1 MFEEE
6 VKKILDDEP
15 IKMYPSIED
24 ARRAIRKRHKE
35 LAHQICQLEP
45 KPEYDASIT
54 QLPDPFELKAGR
66 VMTETEQRDIV
77 EPKADEG
84 KDLEMSMPQ
93 HSLDEYILL
102 CEKADAKTAS
112 IIREETF
119 KVIENWLVRYCGFD
133 PSDSDWQALMDIKD
147 PMTAHHAK
155 SNYVTHEGE
164 KLICFE
170 AGKLAGIREVV
181 RDLAA
186 IDRDANDVK
195 DFTRRVCDLIVQ
207 WQAKLRL

>member
-6 VKKILDDEP
+6 IRKILDDEP

-54 QLPDPFELKAGR
+54 QLPDPFE
-66 VMTETEQRDIV
+66 
-77 EPKADEG
+77 PKADEG
-84 KDLEMSMPQ
+84 KDLEMSKKVWKFFLKAHADECDTDAVVDLTVSEIASIKDAECQ
-93 HSLDEYILL
+93 KKLDE
-102 CEKADAKTAS
+102 
-112 IIREETF
+112 
-119 KVIENWLVRYCGFD
+119 
-133 PSDSDWQALMDIKD
+133 KD
-147 PMTAHHAK
+147 K
-155 SNYVTHEGE
+155 YWISE
-164 KLICFE
+164 LS
-170 AGKLAGIREVV
+170 
-181 RDLAA
+181 A